1 MEPETTAV
9 LRKDVTGWVAEGPLN
24 CRRCVKVRSVHWLGC
39 EIHASG
45 TGCLQNA
52 NQAFAEKKHQ
62 GVLLRGPVFFII
74 FLDPCLLLFLSFM
87 SLLPFFLLPL
97 LLFLF
102 TIYFY
107 RIRFCMHL
115 SVKCIKPAVFIMSAL
130 SH

>member
-1 MEPETTAV
+1 MEPGTTV
-9 LRKDVTGWVAEGPLN
+9 LRKDVAGWVAEGAVN
-24 CRRCVKVRSVHWLGC
+24 CKRCARVRSVHWRGC

-52 NQAFAEKKHQ
+52 NHACAEKNQ
-62 GVLLRGPVFFII
+62 GVLGGLYFLSVFWIPV
-74 FLDPCLLLFLSFM
+74 CYLLLSFV
-87 SLLPFFLLPL
+87 SLLPFFLLTL

-102 TIYFY
+102 KIYFY
-107 RIRFCMHL
+107 RIRFCVHL